1 MKEDKEKSL
10 DFAQLVVN
18 TVRMIPVVGKP
29 TNIVNA
35 GGSLDSKDR
44 IRSVAISM
52 LGAIPIVGD
61 VSNMIS
67 KGKRMLDP
75 TKTLSEEFEAFLED
89 LQKEFIKKPLQG
101 QAAKSFRLRG
111 WQK

>member
-10 DFAQLVVN
+10 DFAQLVVD
-18 TVRMIPVVGKP
+18 TVSMIPVVGKP

-35 GGSLDSKDR
+35 GDSLDRKDR

-61 VSNMIS
+61 VSNIVS

-75 TKTLSEEFEAFLED
+75 IRKNLKRFWKIY
-89 LQKEFIKKPLQG
+89 QKEFIKKPLQG

>member
-35 GGSLDSKDR
+35 GGSLDRKDR

-61 VSNMIS
+61 VSNMVS

-89 LQKEFIKKPLQG
+89 LPKGIYKKNHY
-101 QAAKSFRLRG
+101 RG
-111 WQK
+111 KPQSHFA